1 MIADK
6 LAKTSFTKIILFA
19 GGFPTV
25 FLYFCALAIGAM
37 EGYGDVHVQ
46 K

>member
-6 LAKTSFTKIILFA
+6 LAGTVFTKIILFA
-19 GGFPTV
+19 GGFFAV
-25 FLYFCALAIGAM
+25 FLYLRALAIGAM
-37 EGYGDVHVQ
+37 EGYGDFHMQ